1 MNQTEFRLYYEES
14 GTGEPLVLLH
24 GNGENGEYFAAQ
36 RSFFEKKYR
45 VIAVDTR
52 GHGKSPRGTAP
63 FTLTQFAED
72 LRELLDLLGLKKISL
87 LGFSD
92 GANIAML
99 FALRYQEYLNKLI
112 LDGGN
117 LSPSGVKL
125 TIQLP
130 IVMGYGLVSL
140 IGLVDKKARAKK
152 ELLRLMVKEP
162 HIRPEDLGKLR
173 VPTLVMAGTKDMI
186 KESHTKKI
194 HGSIPGSTLCIIEG
208 SHFIAAERP
217 EEFNRALEA
226 FLDQ

>member
-1 MNQTEFRLYYEES
+1 MENTEFRLYYEES

-24 GNGENGEYFAAQ
+24 GNGENRDYFTAQ

-63 FTLTQFAED
+63 FTLDQFAED
-72 LRELLDLLGLKKISL
+72 LKELLDLLGLKKICL

-99 FALRYQEYLNKLI
+99 FALRYQEYLDKLI

-125 TIQLP
+125 AVQIP
-130 IVMGYGLVSL
+130 IVMGYGLVSV

-152 ELLRLMVKEP
+152 ELLGLMVKEP
-162 HIRPEDLGKLR
+162 HIRPEELKKIK

-186 KESHTKKI
+186 RESHTKMI
-194 HGSIPGSTLCIIEG
+194 CESIPGSVLRILEG
-208 SHFIAAERP
+208 SHFIAAEQP
-217 EEFNRALEA
+217 EAFNQAVEEFLEG
-226 FLDQ
+226 